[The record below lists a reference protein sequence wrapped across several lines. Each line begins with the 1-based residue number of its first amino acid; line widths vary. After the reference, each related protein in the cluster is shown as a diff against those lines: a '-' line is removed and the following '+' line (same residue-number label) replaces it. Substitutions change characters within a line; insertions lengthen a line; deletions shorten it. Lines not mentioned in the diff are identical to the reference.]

1 MAASFYFFL
10 GTILLP
16 PLAFRRLL
24 ADARALGR
32 GFRVVFLTGLLYVAM
47 SFARAATGAVPM
59 APTWVKF
66 AEYNY
71 LIWQTLFV
79 LPALLLLW
87 IMAAG
92 LIQLLGRRGPRAAPF
107 EATAGLTGYAVGLPL
122 LLLWTP
128 QAVGAGLMILGMSQ
142 AEWVEIL
149 SRPGSWQIFYLG
161 VHIVAAVW
169 AFVLLTFTAR
179 LAHRLPWWR
188 ALLTGLIVT
197 LTAAVFF
204 LALIR

>member
-32 GFRVVFLTGLLYVAM
+32 GFRVMFLTGLLYAAT

-59 APTWVKF
+59 APTWVKL

-79 LPALLLLW
+79 LPALLILW
-87 IMAAG
+87 ALAAG
-92 LIQLLGRRGPRAAPF
+92 LIQLLGRRGPKAASF

-128 QAVGAGLMILGMSQ
+128 QAVGAGLMLLGMSQ
-142 AEWVEIL
+142 AEWVELL
-149 SRPGSWQIFYLG
+149 SRPGSWQAFYLG
-161 VHIVAAVW
+161 VHVLAGVW
-169 AFVLLTFTAR
+169 AFVLMTFAAR
-179 LAHRLPWWR
+179 LAQKLPWWR
-188 ALLTGLIVT
+188 AVLTGLVVT
-197 LTAAVFF
+197 MTAAAFF
-204 LALIR
+204 LALVR

>member
-10 GTILLP
+10 GAILLP

-32 GFRVVFLTGLLYVAM
+32 GFRVVLLIGLLYAAT

-71 LIWQTLFV
+71 LIWQTLFI
-79 LPALLLLW
+79 LPIILLIW
-87 IMAAG
+87 ILTAG
-92 LIQLLGRRGPRAAPF
+92 LLQLLGRRGPRAASF
-107 EATAGLTGYAVGLPL
+107 EATAGLAGYAVGLPL
-122 LLLWTP
+122 LLLWVP
-128 QAVGAGLMILGMSQ
+128 QAVGAGLMLMGMSQ

-149 SRPGSWQIFYLG
+149 SRPGSWQTFFLG
-161 VHIVAAVW
+161 VHVAAAAW
-169 AFVLLTFTAR
+169 ALVLLTLAAR
-179 LAHRLPWWR
+179 LAHKLPWWR
-188 ALLTGLIVT
+188 ALLTGLVVT
-197 LTAAVFF
+197 TVAAAVF
-204 LALIR
+204 LGLVR